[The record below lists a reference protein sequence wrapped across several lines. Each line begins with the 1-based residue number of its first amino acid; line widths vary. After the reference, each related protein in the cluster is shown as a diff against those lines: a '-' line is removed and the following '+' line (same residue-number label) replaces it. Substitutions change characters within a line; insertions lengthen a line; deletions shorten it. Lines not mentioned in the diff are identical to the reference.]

1 MEEKAT
7 EKKQLKTLIPPTIM
21 NPNKAHCN
29 TCGRETNHEVLHTE
43 KASWSDVEC
52 GIWGNETYETLKCMG
67 CESIKLRNISIFFD
81 QERKETTINY
91 FPPEIFRPKPNW
103 INHIYIFSDHFIKT
117 LLNEIYIALQ
127 NNLPN
132 LAAMGVRS
140 LIEKVMVDK
149 AGDHGTFKKNITE
162 FEKLGYVSK
171 IQREHLETILDAGHA
186 TIHRSYS
193 PTTEDVVTL
202 IDITEHIIKTIY
214 LHENKIEQL
223 KRRVPSRKAKTQD

>member
-1 MEEKAT
+1 M
-7 EKKQLKTLIPPTIM
+7 LM

-29 TCGRETNHEVLHTE
+29 KCGGERNHEVLHTE
-43 KASWSDVEC
+43 KASWLDEESRTA
-52 GIWGNETYETLKCMG
+52 GYETYETLKCLG
-67 CESIKLRNISIFFD
+67 CESIKLRNISIYYD
-81 QERKETTINY
+81 DNENETTINY
-91 FPPEIFRPKPNW
+91 FPPEIFRPKPSW
-103 INHIYIFSDHFIKT
+103 IDYIYIFSDHFIKT
-117 LLNEIYIALQ
+117 LLKEIYIALQ

-140 LIEKVMVDK
+140 LIEKVMIDK
-149 AGDHGTFKKNITE
+149 AGDQGSFKQNITQ

-171 IQREHLETILDAGHA
+171 IQREHLEAILDAGHA

-202 IDITEHIIKTIY
+202 VDIVEHIIKTIY

-223 KRRVPSRKAKTQD
+223 KRRVPSRKPKTQD